1 MELVLAAVVAIV
13 VEVVVV
19 VRTISVVVEVLVV
32 VVVADKAVLT
42 DEELVVASMGE
53 LDVVDTA
60 NKVVTGCVE
69 ELVQIAVIYK
79 QEK

>member
-1 MELVLAAVVAIV
+1 MELVLAAVVATV

-19 VRTISVVVEVLVV
+19 RKTSVVVEV
-32 VVVADKAVLT
+32 VVVAPDKAVLT
-42 DEELVVASMGE
+42 DEELVVGSMGE

-69 ELVQIAVIYK
+69 ELMLVAVNAIK
-79 QEK
+79 